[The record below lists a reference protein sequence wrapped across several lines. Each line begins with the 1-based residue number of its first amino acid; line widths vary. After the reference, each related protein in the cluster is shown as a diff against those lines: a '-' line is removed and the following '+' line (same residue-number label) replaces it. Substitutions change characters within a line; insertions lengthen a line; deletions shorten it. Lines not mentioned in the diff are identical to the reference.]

1 MGVCAVR
8 EERQLIVSMK
18 ERPVELKTV
27 YVANSNAYY
36 QHELDF
42 EFEHEGET
50 PEEAINYVAYRLGAE
65 SYAYLNEITLSYY
78 RVFDMVE
85 FDEAEGVQKVEPFKS
100 EQHLLRTIPESE
112 VKELEA
118 FKEGQMDKQS
128 VLDAQAA
135 MKRKQEE
142 DERRR
147 TYEALKAEFEGEQND
162 ETI

>member
-1 MGVCAVR
+1 M
-8 EERQLIVSMK
+8 EI
-18 ERPVELKTV
+18 KTV
-27 YVANSNAYY
+27 YVASSSAYY

-65 SYAYLNEITLSYY
+65 SYAYLNEIKLGYY
-78 RVFDMVE
+78 RVFDLVE
-85 FDEAEGVQKVEPFKS
+85 YDEDAGVQNSEPFKS
-100 EQHLLRTIPESE
+100 EQHLLRMIPEIE

-118 FKEGQMDKQS
+118 YKEGQMDKQS
-128 VLDAQAA
+128 VLDNQAA

-147 TYEALKAEFEGEQND
+147 LYNELKSEFEGES
-162 ETI
+162 E